1 MNPVKFKEVISE
13 TARRLE
19 QRPEMVTMVLL
30 LYFKDLRAALTSPG
44 HPRVQVLNLGT
55 FSLKPQT
62 IEKKLA
68 AKLSQLEKL
77 SDGIPRHE
85 AGRQDLLREI
95 SQIEQSLLIMKTEKQ
110 RKQTIKKSKIHELR
124 D

>member
-1 MNPVKFKEVISE
+1 MNPIKFKEVISE
-13 TARRLE
+13 TARRSE
-19 QRPEMVTMVLL
+19 QRPEMVMIVLQ

-68 AKLSQLEKL
+68 AKLSQFEKL
-77 SDGIPRHE
+77 SEGVSCHDARRE
-85 AGRQDLLREI
+85 ELLREI

-110 RKQTIKKSKIHELR
+110 RKQTIKKSKS
-124 D
+124 